1 VTWLAW
7 RALVLIVRHEGFLIA
22 TALHLTVLSVFVL
35 VWGDGV
41 PVWRDDPVLAQLL
54 RVDMVL
60 LAMILPWVA
69 IRCSPDEGPNGLAQL
84 AATTACRP
92 SRMVVAKAAGT
103 GAALLIL
110 ALSALP
116 MFVLSQQISALPAA
130 MVLRALLPV
139 VALAG
144 VVAALAVVANV
155 FLESRFSSWI
165 VVMVA
170 TVVTVSL
177 VPTTVKGAAEMLAVG
192 ALATIIMT
200 TAADRRLRYL
210 SESDQV

>member
-22 TALHLTVLSVFVL
+22 TALHLTVLAAFVL
-35 VWGDGV
+35 VWGGGV
-41 PVWRDDPVLAQLL
+41 PVWRDDPVLTQFL

-69 IRCSPDEGPNGLAQL
+69 IRCSPDEGPNSLAQL

-92 SRMVVAKAAGT
+92 SRIVVAKAAGT
-103 GAALLIL
+103 AAALMII

-116 MFVLSQQISALPAA
+116 MFVLTQQISALPAS
-130 MVLRALLPV
+130 MVWQALLPV

-144 VVAALAVVANV
+144 MVAALAVVANV
-155 FLESRFSSWI
+155 CLESRFSSWI
-165 VVMVA
+165 VVTVA

-177 VPTTVKGAAEMLAVG
+177 VPTTVKVAEMLAVV

-210 SESDQV
+210 SESEQV